1 MRKHRGLS
9 AVVGTVFLVAVV
21 IGALSYV
28 TYSMNILGN
37 FSESLMTEEKR
48 QKDKQGEE
56 FEITSVKITP
66 ANKLDG
72 VVKNTGQVPLEIKTL
87 WIEEVG
93 APNSVKKF
101 DIDKR
106 IAPGNQIDLIS
117 SVNFDMV
124 TTKGYAMKIVSGRG
138 EVQTFYV
145 NSVGSNN
152 LYLKSYTLPQV
163 VSTEFDTT
171 ILLTVTNNSTNSAP
185 ILNLTPAALV
195 VDVSTCTPSCTATYV
210 SGPTPNSYSSLKPG
224 ETATFT
230 WVYTVAGSDA
240 NKITF
245 TTSLLNGVPTNTA
258 MSTVEIRDIVS
269 ALESGTAISSQGLGS
284 TSLGSHVLLFHKET
298 DRTPST
304 SYQMFSASAD
314 GGTNGLKI
322 DLDSTTPNFF
332 TQNGTTPINIPS
344 GNWITSLRLQS
355 EALPTSLKG
364 EGEDMIFHFNVNEAN
379 PDNSESTATAD
390 LEGCGPVTWTQKIL
404 SANDDAEQQGTT
416 VDVGNGDL
424 ELSLDANTA
433 NLVGMR
439 FTNVPIPQGSIIQ
452 SAYIQFQTDES
463 QTGTT
468 VNVRI
473 RGEAADDAAPIT
485 ASSNN
490 ISARQ
495 DTTASVTWSAIP
507 TWPTAGDAGVNQKTP
522 DIKTIIQEIVNRG
535 GWSSGNDLLI
545 QIEDNGSTASTRRTA
560 ESYDGTTTGAPE
572 LQISYTPSGGS
583 GGPPSYE
590 STTGPHTSGA
600 YRFDGVANPPYDCLR
615 SKNNVSS
622 GDGNHIL
629 TAPDTTALWFKT
641 ATTVGA
647 TEQHLVSWEG
657 DGICPSCDYYKISLE
672 ANTGKIVFEFN
683 TDQNTGDTSTCK
695 STGRYDNSQWYH
707 VVAVR
712 ESTNDNCSLYITKL
726 DGTDAETPISV
737 SYNYPGSSQ
746 VDADGRWYIGSNGAE
761 NGNFFNGWIDDV
773 IHWNGKALRNVGG
786 DLEADDLSH
795 VNYGTA
801 AHKLNL
807 YIDKSDQNGVNL
819 SNLVSTLID
828 VPFSD
833 PKGTS
838 NENTDSTYGVVNK
851 TNALGA
857 VTMSANQRLNF
868 TISYVPSTSTWN
880 ALELDMKIDDQDMTP
895 MTSLLQIP
903 PPDTPFPSY
912 WMYDKSNRLAVSIYN
927 VGPFGSWFVYQGTRA
942 VFDNPAAGTSYA
954 AIICSVN
961 STETDPC
968 NTSAN
973 NSSWRVMEDR
983 DSIFIPV
990 GAIGKIYFWEIQDR
1004 PDRDNLSGG
1013 NLIPAGE
1020 YDMYVFIDG
1029 YDEKGDKF
1037 LRNLEMGRVKVQD

>member
-1 MRKHRGLS
+1 MRTHRGLS

-37 FSESLMTEEKR
+37 FSESLITEEKR
-48 QKDKQGEE
+48 QKDKQGEA
-56 FEITSVKITP
+56 FEITSVEITP
-66 ANKLDG
+66 ASKLDG
-72 VVKNTGQVPLEIKTL
+72 IITNTGQIPLEIKSL

-93 APNSVKKF
+93 AANSVKKF
-101 DIDKR
+101 DIGTT
-106 IAPGNQIDLIS
+106 IAPGNQLDLID
-117 SVNFDMV
+117 SVDFDMDAA
-124 TTKGYAMKIVSGRG
+124 KGYAMKVVSGRG

-145 NSVGSNN
+145 NSVGSNS
-152 LYLKSYTLPQV
+152 LYLTSRTIPEV

-171 ILLTVTNNSTNSAP
+171 VLFTVTNNSTNNAP
-185 ILNLTPAALV
+185 ILNLTPDTLG

-210 SGPTPNSYSSLKPG
+210 SGPTPSFYPSLKQG
-224 ETATFT
+224 ETATFA
-230 WVYTVAGSDA
+230 WVYTVAGADA

-245 TTSLLNGVPTNTA
+245 TASLLNGVPTNTA
-258 MSTVEIRDIVS
+258 TSTVEVRDIVS
-269 ALESGTAISSQGLGS
+269 ALESGTAIESQGLGS
-284 TSLGSHVLLFHKET
+284 LSRGSHVLLFHQET

-304 SYQMFSASAD
+304 SYQMFSATAD
-314 GGTNGLKI
+314 GGNNGLKI
-322 DLDSTTPNFF
+322 ELDSTTPNFF
-332 TQNGTTPINIPS
+332 TNNGTNIINIPA
-344 GNWITSLRLQS
+344 GDWITSLRLQS

-404 SANDDAEQQGTT
+404 SDNDDAEQQGSS
-416 VDVGNGDL
+416 VDFGGSDL
-424 ELSLDANTA
+424 ELSLDGNTA

-439 FTNVPIPQGSIIQ
+439 FTAVPIPQGSTIQ
-452 SAYIQFQTDES
+452 SAYIQFTTDES

-473 RGEAADDAAPIT
+473 RGEAADDAAAIT
-485 ASSNN
+485 ESSNN
-490 ISARQ
+490 ISART

-507 TWPTAGDAGVNQKTP
+507 SWSTVSEAGINQKTP

-545 QIEDNGSTASTRRTA
+545 QIENNGSTASTRRTA
-560 ESYDGTTTGAPE
+560 ESHDGSTSGAPE

-583 GGPPSYE
+583 GVPPSYE
-590 STTGPHTSGA
+590 SQGGPHSSGT
-600 YRFDGVANPPYDCLR
+600 YVFDGTNDCLR

-622 GDGNHIL
+622 SDGNHIN

-657 DGICPSCDYYKISLE
+657 DGTCPSCDYYKIALE

-695 STGRYDNSQWYH
+695 SNGRYDDTLWYH

-726 DGTDAETPISV
+726 DGTDAETPISI

-746 VDADGRWYIGSNGAE
+746 VNADGRWYIGSNGVE
-761 NGNFFNGWIDDV
+761 NGNFFNGKIDDV
-773 IHWNGKALRNVGG
+773 IHWDNKALSGT
-786 DLEADDLSH
+786 EADDLSH
-795 VNYGTA
+795 ANYGTV

-807 YIDKSDQNGVNL
+807 YIDKSDQDGVNL
-819 SNLVSTLID
+819 SNIVSTLVD
-828 VPFSD
+828 VPFYD
-833 PKGTS
+833 PKGTN
-838 NENTDSTYGVVNK
+838 NENADSTYGVFNK
-851 TNALGA
+851 TNTLGA

-868 TISYVPSTSTWN
+868 TISYVPSTSTWK
-880 ALELDMKIDDQDMTP
+880 ALEIDMKIDDQDMTP

-903 PPDTPFPSY
+903 PPDVPFSSY
-912 WMYDKSNRLAVSIYN
+912 WMYDKSNRLEVSIYN
-927 VGPFGSWFVYQGTRA
+927 VGPYGSWFVYQGTRA
-942 VFDNPAAGTSYA
+942 VFDNPTAGTSYA
-954 AIICSVN
+954 AVICSVN
-961 STETDPC
+961 STQSDPC
-968 NTSAN
+968 DTSGA

-990 GAIGKIYFWEIQDR
+990 GSIGVIYFWDVQDR
-1004 PDRDNLSGG
+1004 PDRDLSGG
-1013 NLIPAGE
+1013 TEIPAGD